1 MARDSVTSASFN
13 RSTGF
18 VQEVV
23 EFCSGPLGEESV
35 SHAKPQRKPLETR
48 QRFPSLR
55 LCVKHL
61 PSYSYFSNLGK
72 RNIFRAK
79 AQRRKEN
86 PLETR

>member
-61 PSYSYFSNLGK
+61 LPTVTF
-72 RNIFRAK
+72 RIWEREIFF